1 METGEESFFETGQM
15 MFFVKLLLFVSR
27 LSEEDLALVKSFE
40 DKDGMIEYQR
50 FLETIVKL

>member
-1 METGEESFFETGQM
+1 METGGIIFLETGK
-15 MFFVKLLLFVSR
+15 FFVKLLLFVSR

-50 FLETIVKL
+50 FFETIVKL

>member
-1 METGEESFFETGQM
+1 METGRINFLETGQM